1 MFRGIQNINMDAK
14 GRMAMPTKYRDALNS
29 TENGQLI
36 ATVDVESDC
45 LLIYPLSVWEVL
57 EKQLQKLPSA
67 NKKARRLKR
76 MMLGHAS
83 EIELDGNGRMLLPAI
98 LRDHAKLEKKLVLV
112 GQGDKFELWSESGW
126 AAETELA
133 IADARAG
140 ELDLPEEL
148 QDLVF

>member
-1 MFRGIQNINMDAK
+1 MDAK

-29 TENGQLI
+29 AESGQLI

-45 LLIYPLSVWEVL
+45 LLIYPLSVWENL
-57 EKQLQKLPSA
+57 EQQLQKLPSA

-83 EIELDGNGRMLLPAI
+83 ELELDANGRVLLPVM
-98 LRDHAKLEKKLVLV
+98 LREHANLEKKLVLA
-112 GQGDKFELWSESGW
+112 GQGEKFELWSESGW
-126 AAETELA
+126 MAETQLA
-133 IADARAG
+133 IADAREG
-140 ELDLPEEL
+140 ELDLPAEL